1 MMDIILS
8 ERMQEL
14 IDTLIQ
20 AEIQATGLLQIARA
34 RRLSFGSDYSHVD
47 DDIVQLIG
55 WLRYMLLLS
64 MLLLSAPW
72 S

>member
-1 MMDIILS
+1 MGIILS

-20 AEIQATGLLQIARA
+20 AEIQAMGLLQTARA
-34 RRLSFGSDYSHVD
+34 RRLSFGPDYSHVD

-55 WLRYMLLLS
+55 RLRY